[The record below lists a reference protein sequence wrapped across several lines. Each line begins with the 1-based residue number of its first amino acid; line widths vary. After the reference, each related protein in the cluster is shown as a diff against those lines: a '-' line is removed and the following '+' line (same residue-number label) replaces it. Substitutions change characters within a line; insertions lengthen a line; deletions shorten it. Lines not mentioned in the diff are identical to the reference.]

1 MDFNQFILALRAR
14 RKAFLV
20 ILAATIVTAVAIALV
35 LPKTYLSTT
44 TIMLG
49 ERDEQTMVAGSRMSA
64 RERGSYLQTQVDLL
78 TSGRVAKRV
87 VRDLNYLQRPGVRE
101 QYERETGGL
110 GTIEDWAANTLLKK
124 GKAETSGSYTIAVNV
139 TDSNPKLAADVANGF
154 AKAYADT
161 SLELRTEPTREAAA
175 WFEDQLKGLR
185 ANVSQAQQKLTGY
198 QKEKGITSTDQ
209 RTDVEA
215 VRLPEISSQ
224 LLRARESTYDATTRY
239 KNAHEFISGGASVGA
254 SATAGSSSPSAGGAS
269 DALPEVMSN
278 ASVQGV

>member
-14 RKAFLV
+14 RKAFLI
-20 ILAATIVTAVAIALV
+20 ILAATIVTAVAIALL
-35 LPKTYLSTT
+35 LPKSYVSTT

-87 VRDLNYLQRPGVRE
+87 VRDLNYLQKPGMRE

-124 GKAETSGSYTIAVNV
+124 VKAETSGSYTIAVNV
-139 TDSNPKLAADVANGF
+139 TDSNPKLAADVANAF
-154 AKAYADT
+154 AKAYADI

-198 QKEKGITSTDQ
+198 QKERGITSTDE

-215 VRLPEISSQ
+215 VRLAELSTQ
-224 LLRARESTYDATTRY
+224 LMAARNATYEAQSRY
-239 KNAHEFISGGASVGA
+239 KHASEFLAGNASTGASV
-254 SATAGSSSPSAGGAS
+254 SADS
-269 DALPEVMSN
+269 LPEVM
-278 ASVQGV
+278 ASPAVQALKTALVAA